1 MTKRPF
7 IPSIVDRLAQ
17 PNRSNPFVRSEPRSR
32 VKGAN
37 RHQPGSNPRQTHQW
51 NGEATVL
58 NLFSLLSNAPE
69 TVTDPTGSA
78 LSP

>member
-7 IPSIVDRLAQ
+7 IQSIVDRLAQ
-17 PNRSNPFVRSEPRSR
+17 PNRSNPFVRSEPGSR

-37 RHQPGSNPRQTHQW
+37 RHQPGSNPRQTLRW
-51 NGEATVL
+51 NGEATAL
-58 NLFSLLSNAPE
+58 NLSSLLSNAPE
-69 TVTDPTGSA
+69 TATEPSGSA